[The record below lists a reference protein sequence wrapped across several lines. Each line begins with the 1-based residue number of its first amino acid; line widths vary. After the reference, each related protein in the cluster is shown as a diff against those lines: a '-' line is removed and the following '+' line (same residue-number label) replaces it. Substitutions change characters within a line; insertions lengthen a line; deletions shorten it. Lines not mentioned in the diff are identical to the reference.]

1 MRVMQRGISII
12 LPGKMAEAME
22 LSKQL
27 VAILDRVG
35 FPPFKIYQPYAG
47 GADVMH
53 TIIFEGEWDSF
64 TTMGTR
70 GLRPQRHRV
79 IESSPVRSAGVC
91 VLGVKKLCLII
102 SNSCGAEPSRRYCHA
117 GDRRAIWRSAK
128 PCRG

>member
-53 TIIFEGEWDSF
+53 TLVFEGEWDSF
-64 TTMGTR
+64 TTLGTLGDKVLIDPELQALAPKLAAVR
-70 GLRPQRHRV
+70 ESHRV
-79 IESSPVRSAGVC
+79 EFYTLVP
-91 VLGVKKLCLII
+91 
-102 SNSCGAEPSRRYCHA
+102 
-117 GDRRAIWRSAK
+117 
-128 PCRG
+128 